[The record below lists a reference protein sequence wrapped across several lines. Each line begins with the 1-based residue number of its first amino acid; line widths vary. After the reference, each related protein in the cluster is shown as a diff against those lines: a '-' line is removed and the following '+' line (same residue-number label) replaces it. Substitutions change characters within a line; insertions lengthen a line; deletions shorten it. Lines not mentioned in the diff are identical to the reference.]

1 MLYKINLYLFVYVKK
16 VESPSESKMNR
27 LGMYLLMSLLLVF
40 GTMLEFVM
48 VLIIKQKL
56 DQSKKSIED
65 NDKRFSENEERF
77 GEYIKKASVPEI
89 VDQHVTPNL
98 KTHILT
104 FSKDMPSYRK
114 IDIIA
119 FLLLSGFFLCFNFVY
134 FIVCIYI

>member
-1 MLYKINLYLFVYVKK
+1 
-16 VESPSESKMNR
+16 MNR

-56 DQSKKSIED
+56 DQSKKSIDE
-65 NDKRFSENEERF
+65 NDKRFSENGERF
-77 GEYIKKASVPEI
+77 GENIRKASVPKM
-89 VDQHVTPNL
+89 VNQHVTTNL

-114 IDIIA
+114 IDIVA
-119 FLLLSGFFLCFNFVY
+119 FFLFSGFFLCFNFAY

>member
-1 MLYKINLYLFVYVKK
+1 
-16 VESPSESKMNR
+16 MNR

-56 DQSKKSIED
+56 DQSKKSIEE

-77 GEYIKKASVPEI
+77 GENIKKTSVPKM
-89 VDQHVTPNL
+89 VDQHVTTNL

-114 IDIIA
+114 IDIVA
-119 FLLLSGFFLCFNFVY
+119 FFLFNGFFLCFNFVY

>member
-1 MLYKINLYLFVYVKK
+1 MNLNVFVYDKK

-56 DQSKKSIED
+56 DQSKKSIEE
-65 NDKRFSENEERF
+65 NDKLFLENEEKF
-77 GEYIKKASVPEI
+77 GENIKKASVSET

-114 IDIIA
+114 IDIVA
-119 FLLLSGFFLCFNFVY
+119 FFFFSGYFLCFSFVY
-134 FIVCIYI
+134 FIVCIYN